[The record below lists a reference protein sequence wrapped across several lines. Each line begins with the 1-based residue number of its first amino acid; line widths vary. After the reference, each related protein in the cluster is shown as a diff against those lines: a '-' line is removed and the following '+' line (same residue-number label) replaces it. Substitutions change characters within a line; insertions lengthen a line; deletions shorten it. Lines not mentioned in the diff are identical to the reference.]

1 MFNNVKHLR
10 QKEQSLRQKVKA
22 LISLPP
28 SDWPASLFTINL
40 AGFLC
45 FLVHTQ
51 NQTEALRCP
60 GQANNLACPQPDIA
74 KTVVQNLLRQAVEKL
89 VFC

>member
-1 MFNNVKHLR
+1 MFNNIKHLR
-10 QKEQSLRQKVKA
+10 QKAKSFRYKVKV
-22 LISLPP
+22 LIILPP
-28 SDWPASLFTINL
+28 SDWLAPLFTINL

-60 GQANNLACPQPDIA
+60 GQANNLACPKPDIA
-74 KTVVQNLLRQAVEKL
+74 KTVVQNLLRQAVEQL